1 MDAPV
6 VQTLTLTLVA
16 IGVIILLFFVF
27 RSLMLWYWKIDTV
40 IKIQEEQ
47 KIALWQIRDA
57 IIKSKNIDFI
67 NNDSPEE
74 IERKAKL
81 YDESQGTKLT

>member
-6 VQTLTLTLVA
+6 LTTLTITLIA
-16 IGVIILLFFVF
+16 IGVIILLFFAL

-57 IIKSKNIDFI
+57 IMKGKNFDLI

-81 YDESQGTKLT
+81 YDQTK